1 MPRRNSRPT
10 GLKRRGLPPVV
21 GRAAAAMPVIT
32 PTEEFHEIVK
42 VAASTRVLWDQ
53 SLTREDEE
61 QRLVEIDR
69 LEAPVREIEKRL
81 ASGPSDLNDLL
92 TLAAIQ

>member
-1 MPRRNSRPT
+1 M
-10 GLKRRGLPPVV
+10 
-21 GRAAAAMPVIT
+21 
-32 PTEEFHEIVK
+32 
-42 VAASTRVLWDQ
+42 AASTRVLWDQ